1 MRVLVTRAAGDAA
14 RTAARLAERGH
25 EALLAPV
32 LSIEPTGDTP
42 PAGPWDGAI
51 LTSAHAV
58 PALADLL
65 AEPSAGHSA
74 NILPEQG
81 AEPPAGRPVFVVG
94 GRTAAAAR
102 AAGLPPVHVAEGEAA
117 SLARLV
123 AAGLPPPSVL
133 LHVAGRHRKPEPEA
147 TLRDAGY
154 PVLVWETYEA
164 REASALPDAAADAL
178 RTGKLDAVLHY
189 SRRSAECFVRLTE
202 EAGLAAQARSIIHL
216 CLSADV
222 ALPFRKGGFTVAV
235 AAVPGEAALLALLDR
250 VGALPP

>member
-65 AEPSAGHSA
+65 AGPLAGHLAKPSAGPS
-74 NILPEQG
+74 
-81 AEPPAGRPVFVVG
+81 AGRPVFVVG

-102 AAGLPPVHVAEGEAA
+102 AAGLAPVHVAEGEAA

-123 AAGLPPPSVL
+123 AAGLPPPSIL

-189 SRRSAECFVRLTE
+189 SRRSAECFVRLAE

>member
-1 MRVLVTRAAGDAA
+1 MRILVTRAAGDAA

-42 PAGPWDGAI
+42 PAGPWDAAI

-65 AEPSAGHSA
+65 ADRLAG
-74 NILPEQG
+74 
-81 AEPPAGRPVFVVG
+81 PPAGRPVFVVG

-102 AAGLPPVHVAEGEAA
+102 AAGLAPVHVAEGEAA

-123 AAGLPPPSVL
+123 AAGLPPPSIL

-189 SRRSAECFVRLTE
+189 SRRSADCFVRLAE

>member
-25 EALLAPV
+25 EALPAPV
-32 LSIEPTGDTP
+32 LSIEPTGDAP

-58 PALADLL
+58 PALAGLLAGPL
-65 AEPSAGHSA
+65 AEPSA
-74 NILPEQG
+74 
-81 AEPPAGRPVFVVG
+81 EPSAGRPVFVVG

-102 AAGLPPVHVAEGEAA
+102 AAGLAPVHVAEGEAA

-123 AAGLPPPSVL
+123 AAGLPPPSIL

-164 REASALPDAAADAL
+164 REASALPDAAVDAL

-189 SRRSAECFVRLTE
+189 SRRSAECFVRLAE
-202 EAGLAAQARSIIHL
+202 EGGLAAQARSIIHL

-235 AAVPGEAALLALLDR
+235 AVVPGEAALLALLDR